1 MRIASMKYLIGYRD
15 ALDSL
20 YAELNQGYA
29 SFWTKEQYEEN
40 QWLLE
45 KVKQKADAVGQ
56 LVDDADRTQGRLDRD
71 RRRK

>member
-45 KVKQKADAVGQ
+45 KVQQKATAVGQ
-56 LVDDADRTQGRLDRD
+56 LVTDADRTQGRLDRD

>member
-1 MRIASMKYLIGYRD
+1 MNIASMKYLIGYRD

-29 SFWTKEQYEEN
+29 SFWTEEQYEEN

-45 KVKQKADAVGQ
+45 KVQQKATAVGQ
-56 LVDDADRTQGRLDRD
+56 LVTDADRTQGRLDRD

>member
-1 MRIASMKYLIGYRD
+1 MNIASMKYLIGYRD

-29 SFWTKEQYEEN
+29 SYWTEEQYETN
-40 QWLLE
+40 KWLLE
-45 KVKQKADAVGQ
+45 KVQQKATAVGQ
-56 LVDDADRTQGRLDRD
+56 LVTDADRTQDRLD

>member
-1 MRIASMKYLIGYRD
+1 MNIASMKYLIGYRD

-29 SFWTKEQYEEN
+29 SYWTEEQYETN
-40 QWLLE
+40 KWLLE
-45 KVKQKADAVGQ
+45 KVQQKATAVGQ
-56 LVDDADRTQGRLDRD
+56 LVTDADRTQGRLDRD

>member
-29 SFWTKEQYEEN
+29 SYWTEEQYEEN
-40 QWLLE
+40 KWLLDKMRFRSE
-45 KVKQKADAVGQ
+45 AVAQ
-56 LVDDADRTQGRLDRD
+56 MVRDADRTQGLLD

>member
-1 MRIASMKYLIGYRD
+1 VNIASMKYLIGYRD

-29 SFWTKEQYEEN
+29 SYWTEEQYAEN
-40 QWLLE
+40 KWLME

-56 LVDDADRTQGRLDRD
+56 LVTDADRTQDRID
-71 RRRK
+71 RSRRRK